1 MDLDFAW
8 QEMVKL
14 SFAAIAAMIFISL
27 IPIGKTKKLKET
39 WFWKQF
45 GVYVLVGV
53 CIGGA
58 FVPAIKTETP
68 VMFGL
73 ISALFAHLGRKAV
86 PKAIREKMGS
96 VLGSLFGGKKNGG
109 S

>member
-1 MDLDFAW
+1 MDLDFVW
-8 QEMVKL
+8 QEMIKL
-14 SFAAIAAMIFISL
+14 SMAAIAMMTFIGL
-27 IPIGKTKKLKET
+27 IPIGKTAKLNST

-68 VMFGL
+68 IMFGL

-86 PKAIREKMGS
+86 PKAIRQKIGS
-96 VLGSLFGGKKNGG
+96 FLGALFGGKNGG
-109 S
+109 EG